1 MTHRIGTIGELWRF
15 PVKSMQGERVSSVGL
30 GPLGIEGDRRWAL
43 RDVTNGKIISAKVPK
58 LGTPL
63 LTCSASIDA
72 AGATTV
78 FVGETSYRVPDEI
91 EAIDAALSG
100 LLGRAVHL
108 EAATTN
114 DEVYESEWPELPD
127 MALSGI
133 TLDLSLHRGTFADLS
148 ALHLISSASLAHL
161 ASLAEGSEIDVRRFR
176 PSMVVTVDVG
186 SGFVENDWIDRRAR
200 VGEAI
205 IAFGAASPRCIM
217 TTVAQPGLPR
227 DVRVLQ
233 TIAAHNKRD
242 FGGFGNFACLGIYA
256 EVVEPGPVSIGD
268 AVELIDA

>member
-1 MTHRIGTIGELWRF
+1 MMHRVGSIGELWRF
-15 PVKSMQGERVSSVGL
+15 PVKSMQGERVPSVSL
-30 GPLGIEGDRRWAL
+30 GPLGIEGDCRWAL

-63 LTCSASIDA
+63 LSCSASIDA
-72 AGATTV
+72 SGATTV
-78 FVGETSYRVPDEI
+78 VIGATGYRVPDEV
-91 EAIDAALSG
+91 EAIDAALSA

-133 TLDLSLHRGTFADLS
+133 TLDLSLRRGTFADLS
-148 ALHLISSASLAHL
+148 ALHVITSASLAHVG
-161 ASLAEGSEIDVRRFR
+161 SLAEGSKIDVRRFR
-176 PSMVVTVDVG
+176 PSMVVTVDEG
-186 SGFVENDWIDRRAR
+186 SGFVENDWVDRRAR
-200 VGEAI
+200 IGDAVV
-205 IAFGAASPRCIM
+205 AFGAASPRCIM

-233 TIAAHNKRD
+233 TIAAYNKRD

-256 EVVEPGPVSIGD
+256 EVVEPGVVHVGD
-268 AVELIDA
+268 AVEFDA